1 MHAPAQV
8 IRSRGDCEDA
18 RMFLRGFKEALP
30 QAWLAAEQRVEMER
44 KGEVDLLEEEEREK
58 LQNED
63 LDELLEVALD
73 TELRGSFVPFRE
85 GDGDDPEAAVEGS
98 DGSRRAYS
106 LNPVPE
112 RLERD
117 LQRYEEHRTAV
128 LNRFRAGC
136 AVGETTY
143 ENDRLNCLRFLGWLS
158 KVYEP
163 EEEEEEAEVPAMRVK
178 AVYGNCELGSYI
190 DSYCGWLR
198 DERGCKMST
207 IANYIQVRAATYKR
221 PLSVRSLFV
230 PLSPLCCPACRAPST
245 SPNTC
250 TPTCSQPG
258 RSSRCRPA
266 HRRRSTSSSTC
277 GFRPRAPPGTT
288 ASTRADRRTGRAFS
302 FIFCSGGS

>member
-73 TELRGSFVPFRE
+73 TELRGSFVPFQE
-85 GDGDDPEAAVEGS
+85 GDGDDPEAAEEGS
-98 DGSRRAYS
+98 SARRPYS

-117 LQRYEEHRTAV
+117 LQRYAEHRTAV

-163 EEEEEEAEVPAMRVK
+163 EEEEEAEVPAMRVK

-207 IANYIQVRAATYKR
+207 IANYIQARAASYAQKASFSATLVCALE
-221 PLSVRSLFV
+221 PI
-230 PLSPLCCPACRAPST
+230 LCCPDRRAPST

-250 TPTCSQPG
+250 TPTCSQPA